1 MAEENNEPNDTQSK
15 PQSTESVKHVHLE
28 RKRPKLSK
36 FDEQSEKG
44 SKEKN
49 AEQGKK
55 HHSQNANRGKKGGQ
69 HNHAGKRDSKAKLRI
84 IPLGGLDAIGK
95 NMTAF

>member
-49 AEQGKK
+49 AEQARSIIPKTPI
-55 HHSQNANRGKKGGQ
+55 
-69 HNHAGKRDSKAKLRI
+69 AGKRVASTITRAS
-84 IPLGGLDAIGK
+84 AIRRPSFVSFPWAAL
-95 NMTAF
+95 MPSART

>member
-55 HHSQNANRGKKGGQ
+55 HHSQNAHRGQARFEGQ
-69 HNHAGKRDSKAKLRI
+69 ASHHSPGR
-84 IPLGGLDAIGK
+84 P
-95 NMTAF
+95 